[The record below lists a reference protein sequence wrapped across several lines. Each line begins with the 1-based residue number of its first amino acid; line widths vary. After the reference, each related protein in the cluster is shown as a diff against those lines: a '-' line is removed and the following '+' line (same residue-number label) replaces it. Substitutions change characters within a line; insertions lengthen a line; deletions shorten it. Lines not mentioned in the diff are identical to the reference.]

1 MPQSDKPCRP
11 TGTGISLGQLPE
23 LLGYHI
29 RVAQIA
35 TFRDFDRHL
44 KGHRISPTLYG
55 ALTVIEAN
63 PGLKQSELAHAVQ
76 LDRSTVVSVVDTLQR
91 RGLVARRRLDGD
103 RRANAVVLTAKGG
116 QLLSE
121 IKPLVAEHETQLAA
135 RLSKRDRARLIELL
149 ERVVPEHN
157 QGQ

>member
-1 MPQSDKPCRP
+1 MPQSDTPKRP
-11 TGTGISLGQLPE
+11 PGATISLGQLPE

-55 ALTVIEAN
+55 ALTVVEAN

-91 RGLVARRRLDGD
+91 RGLVARRQLDGD
-103 RRANAVVLTAKGG
+103 RRANAVVLTAKGE
-116 QLLSE
+116 QLLKE
-121 IKPLVAEHETQLAA
+121 IRPLVAEHETQLAA
-135 RLSKRDRARLIELL
+135 GLSTRDRARLIELL
-149 ERVVPEHN
+149 ERVFPERN
-157 QGQ
+157 QSE